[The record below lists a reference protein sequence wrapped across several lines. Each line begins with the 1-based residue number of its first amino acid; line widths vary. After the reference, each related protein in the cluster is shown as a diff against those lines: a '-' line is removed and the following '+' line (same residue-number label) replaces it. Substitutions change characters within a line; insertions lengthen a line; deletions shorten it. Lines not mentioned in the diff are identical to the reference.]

1 MFMRISMSGR
11 RSQAGHAAARAGST
25 ACTSIGPTLRTQR
38 PAHARL
44 LATLLVTLLTALL
57 AGCANRLPT
66 AAQRDGP
73 APNPPA
79 NLALVPDAVP
89 RIEAVRL
96 GGPNKPY
103 SVLGRDYVPITQDL
117 PVREQGLASW
127 YGRQFQG
134 LPTASGEIYDMHA
147 MTAAHPTLPLP
158 SYAWVRNPANGR
170 EVVVRIN
177 DRGPFHPGRIIDLS
191 YTAALKLDLL
201 RGVAPVE
208 LERITFD
215 AIRSGRWRRGAP
227 TAAPDSP
234 DTSAPPVAPKTPS
247 GVAPAE
253 ALTPADPVTAAP
265 VSLAQTAKVSGPDA
279 APAPAGSGDTG
290 TVAATPAAAPQP
302 PAPGHWIQ
310 LGAFRQRDGAEQ
322 LQRRLASELAWLAPL
337 LMLFDEAPW
346 FRLRAGP
353 YVSRSEA
360 RRAAQRMRSALSSA
374 PLIVEH

>member
-1 MFMRISMSGR
+1 MFMRSSMSGR
-11 RSQAGHAAARAGST
+11 RSQAGRAAARAGST
-25 ACTSIGPTLRTQR
+25 ACTSIGPTLRTPR
-38 PAHARL
+38 PANAL
-44 LATLLVTLLTALL
+44 QLAALLVTLLTALL
-57 AGCANRLPT
+57 AGCANRLST

-73 APNPPA
+73 ALNPPA

-89 RIEAVRL
+89 RIEAIRL

-170 EVVVRIN
+170 EVVVRVN

-234 DTSAPPVAPKTPS
+234 DTPAPSVAPKPPS
-247 GVAPAE
+247 GVTPIE
-253 ALTPADPVTAAP
+253 ALPPADSVTAAP
-265 VSLAQTAKVSGPDA
+265 VSLAQTAEASGPGA
-279 APAPAGSGDTG
+279 APAPAGSGDTV
-290 TVAATPAAAPQP
+290 TVAAAPAAP
-302 PAPGHWIQ
+302 PSH
-310 LGAFRQRDGAEQ
+310 R
-322 LQRRLASELAWLAPL
+322 LQVTEFSW
-337 LMLFDEAPW
+337 
-346 FRLRAGP
+346 
-353 YVSRSEA
+353 V
-360 RRAAQRMRSALSSA
+360 RSASA
-374 PLIVEH
+374 TAPNNCSAASRPISPGWRRR